1 VADFKALA
9 DGTYAGGTPDKVLGI
24 AKANWTLNNAYKP
37 GTNDESVVPT
47 LETMT
52 KGAINVLSQDPDG
65 FFLMVEGGA
74 VDWENHANDADAMMA
89 EQVDFDNSV
98 QAVMDWIADGSNG
111 SNWGNTLLIVTA
123 DHETGGIWGPGTLID
138 DGGTPSDGRNGGT
151 HLDDTINDEWQKIV
165 DNGEGNM
172 PGFEYTTGGHTNVLV
187 PLWAKGKGS
196 QLFNKEIE
204 GNDAM
209 ADAFWSESQ
218 GWDWDGD
225 YVDNTAVFRVM
236 DGAMTH
242 PKERAKGRANDA
254 ALSVMAE
261 EADGLRNAARQ
272 KKFKGRELVDAL
284 LFERV

>member
-1 VADFKALA
+1 
-9 DGTYAGGTPDKVLGI
+9 
-24 AKANWTLNNAYKP
+24 
-37 GTNDESVVPT
+37 
-47 LETMT
+47 
-52 KGAINVLSQDPDG
+52 
-65 FFLMVEGGA
+65 
-74 VDWENHANDADAMMA
+74 MA

-98 QAVMDWIADGSNG
+98 QAVMDWIDDESNG
-111 SNWGNTLLIVTA
+111 SSWGNTLLIVTA
-123 DHETGGIWGPGTLID
+123 DHETGGIWGPGTVLD
-138 DGGTPSDGRNGGT
+138 DGGTPSDGSNGGT

-196 QLFNKEIE
+196 QLFKNEIA

-218 GWDWDGD
+218 GWKWKGD

-242 PKERAKGRANDA
+242 PNGQAKAQANA
-254 ALSVMAE
+254 HVWALYGE
-261 EADGLRNAARQ
+261 ETGGKRNSARDKVPGSAGLD
-272 KKFKGRELVDAL
+272 LL
-284 LFERV
+284 LFARE